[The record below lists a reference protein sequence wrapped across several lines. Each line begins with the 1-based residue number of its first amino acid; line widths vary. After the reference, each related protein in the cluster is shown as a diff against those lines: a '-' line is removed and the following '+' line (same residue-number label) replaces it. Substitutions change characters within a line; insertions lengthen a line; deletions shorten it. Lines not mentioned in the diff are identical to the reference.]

1 MLTNRLVPNIDMFNR
16 IEPTKYTDMGV
27 QGLRFTSV
35 EQPETSDFKA
45 VFSGLVENLNQDISK
60 PDELL
65 KQQMMGNENVDIHD
79 VVIAINKAQTEIQ
92 LATNVTTKI
101 IQAYEKVMNIQI

>member
-27 QGLRFTSV
+27 QGLRFKSV

-65 KQQMMGNENVDIHD
+65 KQQMMGNENVDIPD

>member
-27 QGLRFTSV
+27 QGLRFKSV

-79 VVIAINKAQTEIQ
+79 VVIDINKAQTEIQ